1 MKSVTG
7 PWVSGKDFFDRENEL
22 RILDQ
27 RVRNGNHVLLTGQR
41 RMGKTSIAMEL
52 GRRLKADEWEFTFAD
67 VEGATGPEDVI
78 AIIAEAVYPIRSIS
92 SRFAKAMHRWFTGSI
107 EEIGAYDFRLKVRA
121 GLSEET
127 WQQHGGTLLRFCAD
141 LAKPVL
147 LVLDELPIFLK
158 RMLRQERGRQK
169 VDEFLSWLRGLLQQF
184 SGGSLVLI
192 VSGSIGLNPLVR
204 RLGIPDRI
212 NYFYPFQLGP
222 WSREATIECLNRLAA
237 NSTLKVDSGVASA
250 VYERLDTGIPHQVQ
264 FFFARLTDHALMHG
278 QDRVA
283 VEDVDDVYRN
293 DLLGPAGQNYL
304 VHYEARLNDGL
315 GDDQDLTIAM
325 EILAEASTKDV
336 FTLEAQRQLGRLY
349 LPIVDNAP
357 DRISEVLDILEHE
370 GYIESCDGGRRFTSR
385 LLKDWW
391 AARFGNRHVPIER
404 RGPVREE

>member
-7 PWVSGKDFFDRENEL
+7 PWVSGEDFFDRENEL
-22 RILDQ
+22 QILDQ
-27 RVRNGNHVLLTGQR
+27 RVRDGNHVLLTGQR

-52 GRRLKADEWEFTFAD
+52 GRRLQADEWGFLFAD

-78 AIIAEAVYPIRSIS
+78 AVIAEAVYPIRSIS
-92 SRFAKAMHRWFTGSI
+92 SRFAKAMHRWFTESI
-107 EEIGAYDFRLKVRA
+107 EEISAYDFRLKVRA

-127 WQQHGGTLLRFCAD
+127 WQQHGGTLLRYCAD
-141 LAKPVL
+141 LANPVL

-158 RMLRQERGRQK
+158 RMLRQKGGRQK

-184 SGGSLVLI
+184 SGGSFVLM
-192 VSGSIGLNPLVR
+192 VSGSIGLTPLVR
-204 RLGIPDRI
+204 RLGISDRI

-222 WSREATIECLNRLAA
+222 WNREVTIECLNRLAE
-237 NSTLKVDSGVASA
+237 NSTVKVDSGVANA

-264 FFFARLTDHALMHG
+264 FFFARLTDHALMHS

-283 VEDVDDVYRN
+283 VEDVDDVYHN

-304 VHYEARLNDGL
+304 VHYESRLIDGL

-370 GYIESCDGGRRFTSR
+370 GYIEACGGGRRFTSR

-391 AARFGNRHVPIER
+391 AARFGNNHVPIER
-404 RGPVREE
+404 RGPVR